1 MGLISQVGQFLFGSN
16 RNVIAETAEVFRVNA
31 DAGDARAAAMQA
43 AAMRQFATEFQ
54 TPREGLFDRV
64 INGLNRLPRPLM
76 AFGVIGLFVSAMTHP
91 VWFAER
97 MVGIALVPDPLWWLM
112 GAIVS
117 FYFGARYQAHSQRF
131 QESIA
136 ETIARVPQVMANLD
150 TLADAPRG
158 PQTPRAA
165 VTGTDADTRVAATIP
180 TDNAA
185 LADWMRQAA

>member
-1 MGLISQVGQFLFGSN
+1 MGLIAQVGQFLFGSN
-16 RNVIAETAEVFRVNA
+16 RNVIAETAGVFRVNA

-54 TPREGLFDRV
+54 APREGLFDRA
-64 INGLNRLPRPLM
+64 INGLNRLPRPMM

-136 ETIARVPQVMANLD
+136 ETMARVPQVSANLEA
-150 TLADAPRG
+150 LAAAPRG
-158 PQTPRAA
+158 PAAPRAA
-165 VTGTDADTRVAATIP
+165 ATGTDADARVATTQP
-180 TDNAA
+180 DDNPA
-185 LADWMRQAA
+185 LGDWMRGAA